1 MRNYLLI
8 MCTLK
13 KHSKKGATKMGCG
26 RGYYRE
32 KPEKLGVGSGLL
44 LIIAVSIIFAAIV
57 LIFCPAISINFFG
70 SSVMLEVY
78 IIIIVGLLAAMFSEK
93 EDIGFIVAGIFFL
106 VFFVID
112 VIILLSSSSIFQ
124 DGKLYNQLGNGN
136 AENIKEVEFGEMI
149 SQIDTSQIPIVD
161 YETAKILATQKL
173 GEDVTLGSRCEVGD
187 GACMEVAGEV
197 MYVFPLEHSGFFKWR
212 RFQTTP
218 GFITVS
224 ASNASQTKYHG
235 GYSLRYMINA
245 YFGDNLD
252 RHLRMNGCL
261 SDGLTE
267 RTFELKDDLTP
278 MIVTTTYKNEAG
290 WGIPEPTGVA
300 ICDPQTGKVEKYK
313 IGEVPDWVD
322 VVYPDKFI
330 ANQIN
335 NWGQYSHGWWNP
347 AKEEIF
353 QKTSGI
359 LTVFDHGDCYYFT
372 GLTSQGSDRSVG
384 GFVMVNTRTKEVKQA
399 KLSGI
404 TEDSAKSDAKALW
417 SDYGYEPTN
426 PMPINVNGVPTYA
439 FAFKS
444 PESRLIV
451 AYGMMNVSDNN
462 IKARGESLKE
472 AAKAYAKKL
481 ATSGSTYAASDEAF
495 VKKVEGKIF
504 RISDY
509 VEGGDTYYTFL
520 IEGHDEIFVATN
532 QISEEIPLTEPGDYV
547 TISYVDDG
555 NGTFSVDEFDNTAYQ
570 ISKSE
575 NQMHRDELDETY
587 STPTDNL
594 VEVDPQSQESWWES
608 LSDEE
613 KAKIMNGEA
622 K

>member
-1 MRNYLLI
+1 
-8 MCTLK
+8 
-13 KHSKKGATKMGCG
+13 MGCHG
-26 RGYYRE
+26 YDGYYHEE
-32 KPEKLGVGSGLL
+32 KKIGLGLG
-44 LIIAVSIIFAAIV
+44 IFAMIVTAIV
-57 LIFCPAISINFFG
+57 FAGIVYIFCPAISFNFFG
-70 SSVMLEVY
+70 NAVGLEVFILLMVFFFTATFLDAVKY
-78 IIIIVGLLAAMFSEK
+78 WVTGILFIVFIIINIIMFVMASP
-93 EDIGFIVAGIFFL
+93 
-106 VFFVID
+106 
-112 VIILLSSSSIFQ
+112 IFQ
-124 DGKLYNQLGNGN
+124 DGKLYNQLGNGD
-136 AENIKEVEFGEMI
+136 ASNIEEVEFDDMI

-161 YETAKILATQKL
+161 YETAKIIATQKL
-173 GEDVTLGSRCEVGD
+173 GEDVTLGSRCQVGD
-187 GACMEVAGEV
+187 GACMEVAGEE
-197 MYVFPLEHSGFFKWR
+197 MYVFPLEHSGFFKWNK
-212 RFQTTP
+212 FQTTP

-224 ASNASQTKYHG
+224 ASNASQAKFHK
-235 GYSLRYMINA
+235 GYSLKYMKEA

-261 SDGLTE
+261 TDGLTE
-267 RTFELKDDLTP
+267 RTFELMDDLTP

-300 ICDPQTGKVEKYK
+300 ICDPQTGDVQKYK
-313 IGEVPDWVD
+313 IREVPEWVD

-335 NWGQYSHGWWNP
+335 NWGKYSHGWWNP
-347 AKEEIF
+347 SKEEIF
-353 QKTSGI
+353 QKTPGI

-384 GFVMVNTRTKEVKQA
+384 GFVMVNTRTKKVKHA
-399 KLSGI
+399 VLSGI
-404 TEDSAKSDAKALW
+404 TEDAAKSDASALW
-417 SDYGYEPTN
+417 ADFGYEPTN

-444 PESRLIV
+444 SESRLIV

-462 IKARGESLKE
+462 IKARGETLKE

-481 ATSGSTYAASDEAF
+481 ATSGNTYAASDEAY
-495 VKKVEGKIF
+495 VKKLEGRIF
-504 RISDY
+504 RISNY

-532 QISEEIPLTEPGDYV
+532 QISEEIPLSEAGDYV
-547 TISYVDDG
+547 SISYIDDG
-555 NGTFSVDEFDNTAYQ
+555 NGTFSVDKFDNTAYQ

-575 NQMHRDELDETY
+575 NQVHRDEMDDQY
-587 STPTDNL
+587 DTPTDNL
-594 VEVDPQSQESWWES
+594 VDVDPESQESWWES

-613 KAKIMNGEA
+613 KAKIMSG